1 MKKMRLVRLVL
12 VPVFLVLFSGCSE
25 KSEAPKV
32 ETVDG
37 VEHIQNPSTPL
48 NPEKNVVFKEDL
60 NISGKNEDGEIILY
74 QPGYYAVNEEENI
87 YISDR
92 SDMSIKVFDKEGNY
106 LGTFGRKG
114 EGPGEFK
121 RIGEMHF
128 FPNGKLLVHDNRSR
142 RSSFFTPEGEFLRN
156 LKWKNSH
163 LHIHWV
169 TDSTITMDERIYGE
183 KTILSVKT
191 YDLKGEEL
199 VSFGNF
205 TYPTPEILQTQNM
218 TYAMNVPYTP
228 RSIFAA
234 DPNRKWLYHCLN
246 DTYLIEVYNSEG
258 ELFRKIQRPYTPV
271 PFTKEEVKEFREL
284 NEERLDKPFSK
295 MVKEMELPN
304 VKTVTG
310 QMQVDGKGN
319 LWVRTYEKKEVN
331 DKTLYA
337 YDIFSKDGFYESRI
351 WTHHRPELFY
361 RGKAY
366 DRVTDEGTGERSLKR
381 FQVVWKE

>member
-1 MKKMRLVRLVL
+1 MFMIPVL
-12 VPVFLVLFSGCSE
+12 PVLLTGYSR

-32 ETVDG
+32 EIRDG

-48 NPEKNVVFKEDL
+48 NPEKTVDFEEEL
-60 NISGKNEDGEIILY
+60 NITGKNEDGEIILY
-74 QPGYYAVNEEENI
+74 QPGYLAVNEEESI

-92 SDMSIKVFDKEGNY
+92 SDMSIKVFDKEGKY

-114 EGPGEFK
+114 EGPGKFK
-121 RIGEMHF
+121 RIGEMYF
-128 FPNGKLLVHDNRSR
+128 FPNGNLLVHDYIAR
-142 RSSFFTPEGEFLRN
+142 RTSFFTPEGEFLRS

-169 TDSTITMDERIYGE
+169 SNSTITMDDRIYGE

-246 DTYLIEVYNSEG
+246 HTYLIEVYNSEG

-271 PFTKEEVKEFREL
+271 PFTQEEVKEFREW
-284 NEERLDKPFSK
+284 NKERQAEPFSK
-295 MVKEMELPN
+295 IVEEMELPR
-304 VKTVTG
+304 VKTVTDW
-310 QMQVDGKGN
+310 MLVDDKGN
-319 LWVRTYEKKEVN
+319 LWIETNEKKEVN

-337 YDIFSKDGFYESRI
+337 YDIFNKDGFYETRI
-351 WTHHRPELFY
+351 WTDHRPELLHK
-361 RGKAY
+361 GKAY
-366 DRVTDEGTGERSLKR
+366 DRVTDEETGERSLKR
-381 FQVVWKE
+381 FKVVWKEMKK